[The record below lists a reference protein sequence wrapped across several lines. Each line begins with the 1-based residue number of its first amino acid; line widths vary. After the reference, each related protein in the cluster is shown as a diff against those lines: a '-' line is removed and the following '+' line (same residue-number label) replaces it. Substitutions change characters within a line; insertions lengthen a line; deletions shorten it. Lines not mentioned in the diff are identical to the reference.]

1 MILQFDHVS
10 GAFILWGIGIGFSA
24 VAFILEVFWYH
35 LVEYVKRPKQPKHQI
50 IQVEPFAYE
59 TIFEE

>member
-1 MILQFDHVS
+1 MLQFHHVS

-24 VAFILEVFWYH
+24 IVFILEIFWYY
-35 LVEYVKRPKQPKHQI
+35 LVECVKRSKHPKHQI
-50 IQVEPFAYE
+50 IQVEPFGYE